1 MSEIYFVHNDK
12 ALLNLNCFGFLPVV
26 GILRPKIVDF
36 SFHGFLNLIKIPLF
50 LCICYL
56 LNCRWTASSMIAMRF
71 T

>member
-1 MSEIYFVHNDK
+1 M
-12 ALLNLNCFGFLPVV
+12 
-26 GILRPKIVDF
+26 DF

-56 LNCRWTASSMIAMRF
+56 LNSRWTASSMIAMRF